1 MTKVAYPPQP
11 NANGDRCAGK
21 IAFVLLS
28 LIAVSL
34 VVAAW
39 SLLARRF
46 ERWRVTAPM
55 FLVLAGIAVGFLTR
69 DVLAESLNTE
79 AAQHIAEVIL
89 AVLLFIDATDIRGG
103 LFGSQPRAA
112 VRVLF
117 IAMPL
122 SLALSVALGLWLL
135 PGLGWA
141 VLLVIAC
148 VVVPTDFAPAASIL
162 RDQRVPERVRN
173 VLNVE
178 AGYNDGIVSPV
189 FIFALALAADG
200 SRAVTPM
207 EALGSAVPQAI
218 KAILVG
224 VAVGAALA
232 LLTNAAERRG
242 EMTHQSKRLILVAA
256 PILAYG
262 LSLAVHGNGFVSA
275 FVCGIAF
282 NVVRR
287 SEALGAEL
295 ELLDDI
301 GFLLSAVMWFV
312 FGASAV
318 LALSFGVSWAMVLF
332 CLLALTVVRMLPVLV
347 AMIGSRFS
355 WPDRLLVGWL
365 GPRGTTSIVFGL
377 LAFNVLTGD
386 DERAVLLTM
395 VIAVL
400 GSVVV
405 HGVGAPAA
413 ARAYRGS
420 QTRLA
425 A

>member
-1 MTKVAYPPQP
+1 MLAS
-11 NANGDRCAGK
+11 
-21 IAFVLLS
+21 I
-28 LIAVSL
+28 IAVAL
-34 VVAAW
+34 VLVAW
-39 SLLARRF
+39 SLLARRL
-46 ERWRVTAPM
+46 ESWRITAPM
-55 FLVLAGIAVGFLTR
+55 FLVLAGIAVGLTTQ
-69 DVLAESLNTE
+69 DVLADSLNTDT
-79 AAQHIAEVIL
+79 AQHVAEIIL

-103 LFGSQPRAA
+103 LFGSEPRGAM
-112 VRVLF
+112 RMLF

-135 PGLGWA
+135 PNPGWA

-162 RDQRVPERVRN
+162 RDRRVPDRVRD

-189 FIFALALAADG
+189 FIFALVLAGDHT
-200 SRAVTPM
+200 RAETPM

-224 VAVGAALA
+224 IAVGSALA

-242 EMTHQSKRLILVAA
+242 EMTDQSKRLVLVAA
-256 PILAYG
+256 PMLAYG
-262 LSLAVHGNGFVSA
+262 LSLAIDGNGFVSA
-275 FVCGIAF
+275 FVCGIAY
-282 NVVRR
+282 NVLRR
-287 SEALGAEL
+287 SEAIHSEL

-301 GFLLSAVMWFV
+301 GFLLSAGMWFV
-312 FGASAV
+312 FGATAV
-318 LALSFGVSWAMVLF
+318 LALSFGVSWATVLF
-332 CLLALTVVRMLPVLV
+332 CLLALTVVRLLPALIAML
-347 AMIGSRFS
+347 GTRFS
-355 WPDRLLVGWL
+355 WSERLLLGWL

-386 DERAVLLTM
+386 SEREVLLTM

-400 GSVVV
+400 GSVVL

-413 ARAYRGS
+413 ARAYDRS
-420 QTRLA
+420 QTRLTG
-425 A
+425 